1 MKKFSL
7 LAFLF
12 LFASITSM
20 SVIAGAYSPQVTIK
34 SIRALAS
41 GGFDVN
47 TNEVVNAA
55 CTNNGQFF
63 RVQSGQHGM
72 TAEGVKTALSVALT
86 AFGTGKAIVTFVDT
100 SSVYCHASL
109 VQIESS

>member
-1 MKKFSL
+1 MKKFFLLTVLFL
-7 LAFLF
+7 LA
-12 LFASITSM
+12 SINPINTL
-20 SVIAGAYSPQVTIK
+20 AGAYSPQVTIK

-41 GGFDVN
+41 GGFDVK

-63 RVQSGQHGM
+63 RVQSGQHNM
-72 TAEGVKTALSVALT
+72 TAEGVKTALGVSLT

-109 VQIESS
+109 VQIES